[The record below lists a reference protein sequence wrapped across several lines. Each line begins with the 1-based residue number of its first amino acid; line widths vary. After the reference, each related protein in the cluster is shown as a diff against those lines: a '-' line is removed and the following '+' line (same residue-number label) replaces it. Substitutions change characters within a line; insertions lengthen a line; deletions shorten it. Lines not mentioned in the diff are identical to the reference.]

1 MQNMICMYF
10 ATTFS
15 KILTKFKLLN
25 YIKLTLSFNYP
36 QNKLNQNLFRFGLN
50 PKKNFNSNYN

>member
-1 MQNMICMYF
+1 MYF

-15 KILTKFKLLN
+15 KILTKFKLPN
-25 YIKLTLSFNYP
+25 YLKLTLSFNYP
-36 QNKLNQNLFRFGLN
+36 QNKLNQNN